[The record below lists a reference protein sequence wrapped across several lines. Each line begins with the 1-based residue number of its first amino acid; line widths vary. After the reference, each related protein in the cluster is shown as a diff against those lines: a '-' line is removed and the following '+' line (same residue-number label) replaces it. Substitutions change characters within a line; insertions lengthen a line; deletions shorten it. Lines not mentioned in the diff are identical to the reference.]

1 MRSKKEIEN
10 SIKEQW
16 SQIPNEGILPHEI
29 KVRMWRNIQKATLE
43 KRRRNYRWMAAACA
57 LLLLSIGGYRSFPYF
72 NPSQQEMIATKTYQ
86 KDIRILHLPD
96 GTRVWV
102 NQNTEIEYP
111 VHFSENERSIVLK
124 GEAFFEVARDPSRPF
139 IITSGAIRTTV
150 LGTSFN
156 VRAYE
161 DKTTEVQVRT
171 GKVKVEGEANTVF
184 LGRGY
189 AAVFVPENKI
199 LSRQKI
205 DKLEPE
211 WKKILIDVD
220 GLTLAQVAERLQTLY
235 SFDVEYAQDDLKNL
249 TIKGALDTRQSFEEI
264 LHTIAFALEIEIKPI
279 GNNSYAISRLSN

>member
-10 SIKEQW
+10 SIKEHW
-16 SQIPNEGILPHEI
+16 NQIPDKGILPDEI
-29 KVRMWRNIQKATLE
+29 KMRMWRNIQKATLE
-43 KRRRNYRWMAAACA
+43 RRRRNYRWISAACA
-57 LLLLSIGGYRSFPYF
+57 VLLLLVGGYQSFLHLT
-72 NPSQQEMIATKTYQ
+72 PSQQEMIATRTFQ
-86 KDIRILHLPD
+86 QDIRILHLPD

-111 VHFSENERSIVLK
+111 VHFAENERKIILK

-139 IITSGAIRTTV
+139 IITSGGIKTTV

-156 VRAYE
+156 VKAYE
-161 DKTTEVQVRT
+161 DETTEVRVRT

-184 LGRGY
+184 LGKGY
-189 AAVFVPENKI
+189 AAVSVPESKI
-199 LSRQKI
+199 LSRQRM

-220 GLTLAQVAERLQTLY
+220 GLTLEQVTERLQTLY
-235 SFDVEYAQDDLKNL
+235 SFNVEYTHDDLKNL

-264 LHTIAFALEIEIKPI
+264 LNTIAFALEIEIKPI
-279 GNNSYAISRLSN
+279 GHNSYAISKSSN